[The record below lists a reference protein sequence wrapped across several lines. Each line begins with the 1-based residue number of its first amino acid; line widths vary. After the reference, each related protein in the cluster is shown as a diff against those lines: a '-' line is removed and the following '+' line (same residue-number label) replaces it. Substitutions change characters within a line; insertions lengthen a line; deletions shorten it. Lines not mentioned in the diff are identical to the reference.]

1 LGEPAT
7 VTMHRQIMD
16 FPKDIMIDHINGNGI
31 DNRRSNLRFATYSQ
45 NLANMRSVAPST
57 SRFKGVYWDKKAN
70 AWGSTI
76 QHEKERIF
84 IGYFNDEYAAALA
97 YDAHA
102 RELFKEYAYYDDP
115 DNYIGT
121 LDFPGAEN
129 AYEAVDVSNA
139 IFPHDWT
146 HINYAQY
153 LPKTDTFMVSLRSF
167 DLIAEINRSGEIIW
181 SFGPGVIKHQHYPKV
196 LDDGTVLIYD
206 NGNGRVIRITRDQKI
221 IWEYSEI
228 YAPFLGDNDLLPD
241 GNYKIVQTTAF
252 EATGNA
258 SDLRIVNP
266 DKETLWKLSFPGNHV
281 YRVDLREK

>member
-1 LGEPAT
+1 MKEISLGKKYKTSVDDEDYPDLIKHSWYAYISKASSTIYAYRFGKLGEPAT

-102 RELFKEYAYYDDP
+102 RELFKEYAYLNDP
-115 DNYIGT
+115 DNCIEICDIHNLIRGSDPEKRPDTKLSYQKVQMIRRM
-121 LDFPGAEN
+121 
-129 AYEAVDVSNA
+129 
-139 IFPHDWT
+139 
-146 HINYAQY
+146 Y
-153 LPKTDTFMVSLRSF
+153 LEGNNQTIIANEFEIDRSQ
-167 DLIAEINRSGEIIW
+167 IS
-181 SFGPGVIKHQHYPKV
+181 
-196 LDDGTVLIYD
+196 
-206 NGNGRVIRITRDQKI
+206 
-221 IWEYSEI
+221 
-228 YAPFLGDNDLLPD
+228 
-241 GNYKIVQTTAF
+241 
-252 EATGNA
+252 
-258 SDLRIVNP
+258 RIVNN
-266 DKETLWKLSFPGNHV
+266 KAWKIKQTQSLELILNM
-281 YRVDLREK
+281 